1 MKLEIYLYFILIL
14 IGIIF
19 SLNIVRKLPSRFKY
33 ILMVMLLQE
42 KKLIKYWGKKEGRYR
57 RKKSVHKVTK
67 LYSQPLLSIYECG
80 IQKRADLLGTKRL
93 QPWYPASS
101 ICSFASAF
109 VFSKFHSPVKAKF
122 PLDAWK

>member
-42 KKLIKYWGKKEGRYR
+42 KKLIKYWGKKKKEDTEEKRVFIKLQNYILSHCSPYMNVVF
-57 RKKSVHKVTK
+57 RKGLISSGLKDFNHGT
-67 LYSQPLLSIYECG
+67 LPLLS
-80 IQKRADLLGTKRL
+80 APLPL
-93 QPWYPASS
+93 
-101 ICSFASAF
+101 
-109 VFSKFHSPVKAKF
+109 HSYSPNSTV
-122 PLDAWK
+122 L